1 MNKIIETNKEKEDNN
16 SIDEELLKAENF
28 DIYCSKI
35 RSAIEKKGWKKP
47 MKVQAHVAPYL
58 LNGQDIIVQSK
69 TGSGKTA
76 AFLLPLCEKLK
87 DAGSGCQALLLV
99 PTRELAS
106 QVYKEFADITEHMS
120 LKGVAVYGGAS
131 YRPQLNAFKD
141 GVQVVIG
148 TPGRILDHLIK
159 GSLSLKHLK
168 FLVFDEAD
176 ELLSMGFF
184 KDIVKIGNF
193 VPQHRTSSMFSA
205 TMPDSVRRMA
215 EHFLH
220 NPKFLGLSG
229 DGVHVSDMDHVYYVV
244 DAMAKDRILMRIFEM
259 EDPESAIIFC
269 NTKSEVE
276 YVSALLKRF
285 GYDADQISGDLKQSS
300 REKVM
305 GKLKTGQLRF
315 LVATD
320 VAARGIDISN
330 LEYVIIYDM
339 HKDFAQYIHRAGR
352 TARAGKRGVAIS
364 LVTSLEAADLK
375 RFAKKTGI
383 ELIAK
388 STPSEDDIKNRI
400 SEKLLARLESE
411 LRDSSSAR
419 RERSERYEVLANE
432 INEHENGKE
441 IIKMLLDGFHQ
452 AIIRMGRATP
462 PVKTIIEKIGNRK
475 SGERS
480 KRRRNYSSRNR
491 RDRK

>member
-1 MNKIIETNKEKEDNN
+1 MNNKTEENNKTQPEIEQKVYETYDFSVYSDK
-16 SIDEELLKAENF
+16 LKT
-28 DIYCSKI
+28 
-35 RSAIEKKGWKKP
+35 AIAKKGWKEP
-47 MKVQAHVAPYL
+47 MKVQSHVAPFML
-58 LNGQDIIVQSK
+58 SNKDLIVQSK

-76 AFLLPLCEKLK
+76 AFLLPICEKLK
-87 DAGSGCQALLLV
+87 AADKGCQALILV

-106 QVYKEFADITEHMS
+106 QVYKEFVELTEDMK
-120 LKGVAVYGGAS
+120 LRGVAIYGGAS
-131 YRPQLNAFKD
+131 YRPQLDAFKA
-141 GVQVVIG
+141 GVQVVVA
-148 TPGRILDHLIK
+148 TPGRVLDHLIK
-159 GSLSLKHLK
+159 GSLSLRQLK

-184 KDIVKIGNF
+184 KDIMKIGSF
-193 VPQHRTSSMFSA
+193 LPKHRTSAMFSA
-205 TMPDSVRRMA
+205 TIPDSVKRMA
-215 EHFLH
+215 ERFLH
-220 NPKFLGLSG
+220 DPEFLGLSG
-229 DGVHVSDMDHVYYVV
+229 DGVHVSNMDHVFYTV
-244 DAMAKDRILMRIFEM
+244 DAMAKDRILMRIFEL

-285 GYDADQISGDLKQSS
+285 GYDADQISGDLKQKS
-300 REKVM
+300 REAVM
-305 GKLKTGQLRF
+305 GKLKNGQLRF

-364 LVTSLEAADLK
+364 LVTRLEAADLK
-375 RFAKKTGI
+375 RFAKRTGI
-383 ELIAK
+383 ELIEK
-388 STPSEDDIKNRI
+388 ETPSEADIQERI

-419 RERSERYEVLANE
+419 RERATRYENLANE

-452 AIIRMGRATP
+452 AIIRMGRPTP
-462 PVKTIIEKIGNRK
+462 PVKTIIEKID
-475 SGERS
+475 
-480 KRRRNYSSRNR
+480 NR
-491 RDRK
+491 RPRERKHKRNFSGKGRRTRR